1 MSAFVIPALC
11 ALVAVCVFF
20 SLAAGAARWHRT
32 RPQTVEA
39 ARDGEGHGPHG
50 GYVWS

>member
-11 ALVAVCVFF
+11 ALVSTCVFF
-20 SLAAGAARWHRT
+20 SLAAGAARWQRT
-32 RPQTVEA
+32 RPQTAEPVA
-39 ARDGEGHGPHG
+39 DGE